1 MDDEVSA
8 LRHLQAAHYVG
19 SESSAADRHNLP
31 VFRAIHQGEDLALM
45 QDEPLHFSGP
55 LSFMP
60 GDQYLF
66 TSDLC
71 AEPCVYLWTV
81 RSDVDGL
88 HYIHYVGEAKSFA
101 KRQREHLVHVLGLNY
116 GFLDPE
122 DARRGISTWRWP
134 GLWRKRSSDGPG
146 ELIERYLSLGHAVL
160 EYLESISIFAAPIH
174 GGQELR
180 RRVEGRIARSL
191 KVNHPAAAKL
201 YPNDNRTGI
210 KKTVAGLRL
219 AITSDQPIA
228 GLDPVLE
235 V

>member
-1 MDDEVSA
+1 VNVISA
-8 LRHLQAAHYVG
+8 PGSSRRSSVRRTDGHSSPVLR
-19 SESSAADRHNLP
+19 S
-31 VFRAIHQGEDLALM
+31 IHRGEDLALM

-66 TSDLC
+66 TSALC

-134 GLWRKRSSDGPG
+134 GLWRKKSSDGPG
-146 ELIERYLSLGHAVL
+146 ELIERYLSLGNAVL
-160 EYLESISIFAAPIH
+160 EYLESISIFVAPIH

-180 RRVEGRIARSL
+180 RRVEGLIARSL
-191 KVNHPAAAKL
+191 KVNHPAAAML

-210 KKTVAGLRL
+210 WKQVAGLRL
-219 AITSDQPIA
+219 TITSEQPIA